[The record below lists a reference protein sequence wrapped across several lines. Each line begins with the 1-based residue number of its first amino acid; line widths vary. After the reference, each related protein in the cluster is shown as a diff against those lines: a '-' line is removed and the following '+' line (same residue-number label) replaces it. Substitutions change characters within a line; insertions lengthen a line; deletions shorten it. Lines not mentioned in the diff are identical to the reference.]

1 MSESGA
7 KGMGESRDPFTAE
20 ELYELRR
27 EDLNEFTSEDERMPS
42 PKDVWAEETVV
53 LPEIQTM
60 TGYIRQHYEAVLV
73 DEISRRLRYGELC
86 VRHGGK
92 LYRECPED
100 YPEED
105 DDDVTVLNTPIE
117 HSYPV
122 ASDQKDS
129 LATVRPLGGEIT
141 WTSFTRA
148 SWNFVEAFV
157 VVTMKVDVANDTE
170 HFETT
175 ERYAIDMWFDMED
188 GVNSEFG
195 NIRPYR
201 CVPDRA
207 GVKLDEYL
215 IPVFEHNDIEKEAED
230 ILLNFL
236 CEGLQDPKYLNSGVL
251 AERLGLHVEHYA
263 LYERQHTSSILF
275 FGAGEVL
282 VQNRDAAGNELPPTS
297 VAIEPNTIVVNDSA
311 VNNGKDPV
319 FHECFHYCEHQLF
332 FQLQKLHNN
341 DINCLTKWKSVKL
354 EEGKRSP
361 IEWIEWQA
369 RYGGQC
375 LQVPRMMLRKR
386 VNEELESLSGLN
398 THMGHKLQTVG
409 RKLAKEFSAYN
420 YQIRNRMIQ
429 TGYGA
434 AKGALNFVVDDYISP
449 FAFSLD
455 ECRGNQTFVITP
467 KEMLDEYVRNE
478 DFRAIID
485 TGRYIYVDG
494 HVCINDPEYVVKQ
507 GNKLK
512 LTEWANAHVDQC
524 CLRFVRTYYRDQ
536 QTHYVYGQL
545 NSDEEY
551 NGRNLTLSASERAP
565 QLYQRAMET
574 SRMLTELPHTF
585 HETFAKLM
593 DLYRIKVEKLA
604 EETLLSERSITRYRT
619 KEADDY
625 SVDKVA
631 VLCVGMHL
639 DPLFSLDLMRK
650 AGILLRNTPADL
662 VINAVLMGMH
672 QYSVQEVSRY
682 LKDCG
687 YPRIKNWP
695 DFDKPN

>member
-1 MSESGA
+1 
-7 KGMGESRDPFTAE
+7 
-20 ELYELRR
+20 
-27 EDLNEFTSEDERMPS
+27 
-42 PKDVWAEETVV
+42 
-53 LPEIQTM
+53 
-60 TGYIRQHYEAVLV
+60 
-73 DEISRRLRYGELC
+73 
-86 VRHGGK
+86 
-92 LYRECPED
+92 
-100 YPEED
+100 
-105 DDDVTVLNTPIE
+105 
-117 HSYPV
+117 
-122 ASDQKDS
+122 
-129 LATVRPLGGEIT
+129 
-141 WTSFTRA
+141 
-148 SWNFVEAFV
+148 
-157 VVTMKVDVANDTE
+157 
-170 HFETT
+170 
-175 ERYAIDMWFDMED
+175 
-188 GVNSEFG
+188 
-195 NIRPYR
+195 
-201 CVPDRA
+201 
-207 GVKLDEYL
+207 
-215 IPVFEHNDIEKEAED
+215 
-230 ILLNFL
+230 
-236 CEGLQDPKYLNSGVL
+236 
-251 AERLGLHVEHYA
+251 
-263 LYERQHTSSILF
+263 
-275 FGAGEVL
+275 
-282 VQNRDAAGNELPPTS
+282 
-297 VAIEPNTIVVNDSA
+297 
-311 VNNGKDPV
+311 
-319 FHECFHYCEHQLF
+319 
-332 FQLQKLHNN
+332 
-341 DINCLTKWKSVKL
+341 
-354 EEGKRSP
+354 
-361 IEWIEWQA
+361 
-369 RYGGQC
+369 
-375 LQVPRMMLRKR
+375 
-386 VNEELESLSGLN
+386 
-398 THMGHKLQTVG
+398 MGHKLQTVG

>member
-92 LYRECPED
+92 LYRECPWTGPED

-129 LATVRPLGGEIT
+129 LA
-141 WTSFTRA
+141 
-148 SWNFVEAFV
+148 
-157 VVTMKVDVANDTE
+157 
-170 HFETT
+170 
-175 ERYAIDMWFDMED
+175 
-188 GVNSEFG
+188 
-195 NIRPYR
+195 
-201 CVPDRA
+201 
-207 GVKLDEYL
+207 
-215 IPVFEHNDIEKEAED
+215 
-230 ILLNFL
+230 
-236 CEGLQDPKYLNSGVL
+236 
-251 AERLGLHVEHYA
+251 
-263 LYERQHTSSILF
+263 
-275 FGAGEVL
+275 
-282 VQNRDAAGNELPPTS
+282 
-297 VAIEPNTIVVNDSA
+297 
-311 VNNGKDPV
+311 
-319 FHECFHYCEHQLF
+319 
-332 FQLQKLHNN
+332 
-341 DINCLTKWKSVKL
+341 
-354 EEGKRSP
+354 
-361 IEWIEWQA
+361 
-369 RYGGQC
+369 
-375 LQVPRMMLRKR
+375 
-386 VNEELESLSGLN
+386 
-398 THMGHKLQTVG
+398 
-409 RKLAKEFSAYN
+409 
-420 YQIRNRMIQ
+420 
-429 TGYGA
+429 
-434 AKGALNFVVDDYISP
+434 
-449 FAFSLD
+449 
-455 ECRGNQTFVITP
+455 
-467 KEMLDEYVRNE
+467 
-478 DFRAIID
+478 
-485 TGRYIYVDG
+485 
-494 HVCINDPEYVVKQ
+494 
-507 GNKLK
+507 
-512 LTEWANAHVDQC
+512 
-524 CLRFVRTYYRDQ
+524 
-536 QTHYVYGQL
+536 
-545 NSDEEY
+545 
-551 NGRNLTLSASERAP
+551 
-565 QLYQRAMET
+565 
-574 SRMLTELPHTF
+574 
-585 HETFAKLM
+585 
-593 DLYRIKVEKLA
+593 KLA